1 MILILI
7 MMVNYL
13 AVNKK
18 VLLGVLNFVVI
29 FIAWALSDFSSN
41 SFQFISYSTV
51 EYLGFN
57 LWVDGISIYFV
68 LLTAIVIPV
77 ALLSN

>member
-1 MILILI
+1 MTIISLMII
-7 MMVNYL
+7 NFL
-13 AVNKK
+13 AVNRK

-41 SFQFISYSTV
+41 SFQFISYSTE

-57 LWVDGISIYFV
+57 IGVDGISIYFV
-68 LLTAIVIPV
+68 LLTAIVIPL